1 VKADVAYYV
10 DLDALPAFQ
19 NVSVTYDKLF
29 TSSVELNYSN
39 VRRSIGAVD
48 DETGYRWAA
57 FGHLYN
63 ALSDWYPAIFGLF
76 DFGHGLPLGHSSIW
90 LRNSAGVSGG
100 DRDSPL
106 ANAYFGAF
114 GNNYVDDGEVKRYR
128 DVLRMPGFD
137 IDEIQGQSFA
147 KSMLE
152 WNLPPI
158 RFKNAGTRNV
168 HATWARPSLF
178 TAVLVTD
185 PDDGDLHRTYYDVG
199 AQVDFK
205 IRVQE
210 RLPMTVSFGYAVG
223 FDDNG
228 RSSEEFMV
236 SLKIL

>member
-1 VKADVAYYV
+1 MAE
-10 DLDALPAFQ
+10 
-19 NVSVTYDKLF
+19 
-29 TSSVELNYSN
+29 EL
-39 VRRSIGAVD
+39 RRS
-48 DETGYRWAA
+48 
-57 FGHLYN
+57 
-63 ALSDWYPAIFGLF
+63 
-76 DFGHGLPLGHSSIW
+76 
-90 LRNSAGVSGG
+90 LRGRSGQ
-100 DRDSPL
+100 PL

-158 RFKNAGTRNV
+158 RFENAGTRNV

-185 PDDGDLHRTYYDVG
+185 PDDGDFKRTDYDVG
-199 AQVDFK
+199 AQVDFQ

-210 RLPMTVSFGYAVG
+210 RLPMNS
-223 FDDNG
+223 
-228 RSSEEFMV
+228 RSATRSASTITGEATAN
-236 SLKIL
+236 SWRR

>member
-1 VKADVAYYV
+1 M
-10 DLDALPAFQ
+10 
-19 NVSVTYDKLF
+19 
-29 TSSVELNYSN
+29 
-39 VRRSIGAVD
+39 
-48 DETGYRWAA
+48 
-57 FGHLYN
+57 
-63 ALSDWYPAIFGLF
+63 
-76 DFGHGLPLGHSSIW
+76 
-90 LRNSAGVSGG
+90 
-100 DRDSPL
+100 
-106 ANAYFGAF
+106 
-114 GNNYVDDGEVKRYR
+114 KRYR

-152 WNLPPI
+152 WNLPPL
-158 RFKNAGTRNV
+158 RFENAGTRNV

-199 AQVDFK
+199 AQVDFQ

-210 RLPMTVSFGYAVG
+210 RLPMTLSFGYAVG

-228 RSSEEFMV
+228 QSNGEFMA

>member
-1 VKADVAYYV
+1 V
-10 DLDALPAFQ
+10 DH
-19 NVSVTYDKLF
+19 
-29 TSSVELNYSN
+29 
-39 VRRSIGAVD
+39 GA
-48 DETGYRWAA
+48 E
-57 FGHLYN
+57 
-63 ALSDWYPAIFGLF
+63 
-76 DFGHGLPLGHSSIW
+76 
-90 LRNSAGVSGG
+90 
-100 DRDSPL
+100 
-106 ANAYFGAF
+106 
-114 GNNYVDDGEVKRYR
+114 KRYR
-128 DVLRMPGFD
+128 DFDSFPGV
-137 IDEIQGQSFA
+137 EINEIGGRSFL

-168 HATWARPSLF
+168 HAAWARPSLF

-205 IRVQE
+205 LRVQE

-228 RSSEEFMV
+228 RSSDEFLV